1 METLEMERH
10 CRHSNSVFVPACRDA
25 VLLQERVLANLLTAE
40 TLYCST
46 AGTKPRPGLAG
57 AERRRL
63 VTEWMLEVCQVR
75 SGGHSTRAANEGL
88 RRFRNQ
94 EENPYIGLL
103 LKHLLVFSH

>member
-1 METLEMERH
+1 MESLEMERH

-46 AGTKPRPGLAG
+46 AGTKPRPGLVG

-75 SGGHSTRAANEGL
+75 SGGHSR
-88 RRFRNQ
+88 
-94 EENPYIGLL
+94 
-103 LKHLLVFSH
+103 

>member
-1 METLEMERH
+1 MESRH

-75 SGGHSTRAANEGL
+75 SAGHSTIELQTKVCEDFAIRKKT
-88 RRFRNQ
+88 
-94 EENPYIGLL
+94 PT
-103 LKHLLVFSH
+103 

>member
-1 METLEMERH
+1 METLESRH

-75 SGGHSTRAANEGL
+75 SGVTALEL
-88 RRFRNQ
+88 QTKVCEDFTIT
-94 EENPYIGLL
+94 EKTPT
-103 LKHLLVFSH
+103 

>member
-1 METLEMERH
+1 MERH

-75 SGGHSTRAANEGL
+75 TVVTALELQITEKAYNC
-88 RRFRNQ
+88 
-94 EENPYIGLL
+94 LL
-103 LKHLLVFSH
+103 LVA

>member
-1 METLEMERH
+1 MERH

-75 SGGHSTRAANEGL
+75 TVVTTLELQAKVREDFTIREKA
-88 RRFRNQ
+88 
-94 EENPYIGLL
+94 YCCLL
-103 LKHLLVFSH
+103 LVA

>member
-1 METLEMERH
+1 MESRH
-10 CRHSNSVFVPACRDA
+10 CRHFNSVFVPACRDA

-75 SGGHSTRAANEGL
+75 SGVTVGASNEGS
-88 RRFRNQ
+88 RRFHNHG
-94 EENPYIGLL
+94 EKAY
-103 LKHLLVFSH
+103 

>member
-1 METLEMERH
+1 MERH

-75 SGGHSTRAANEGL
+75 SGGHSRSFKRRFAKISQSWREGL
-88 RRFRNQ
+88 LTAFSW
-94 EENPYIGLL
+94 LS
-103 LKHLLVFSH
+103 KH